1 MGIIVI
7 GSVRGRSMGKVGAL
21 ELVGGYKGVS
31 GCIGGVKQKSIPISK
46 LGYECGVGEGTLG

>member
-1 MGIIVI
+1 MSIPTI
-7 GSVRGRSMGKVGAL
+7 SPRRSDEVGAL